1 MKDFTIRA
9 ENAKTSVME
18 KLKYDKGYEE
28 RLGVRKKENEVLHQ
42 NVLGY
47 KTAMH
52 AKQAQFE
59 QDLAANTRKRNPFI
73 AKVNEKSLAQATA
86 YKNKKEMQMAQ
97 IAAYEEAI
105 NERTMGL
112 MDDYDGMDDIQAKL
126 EMEV

>member
-9 ENAKTSVME
+9 DNAKTAVMD

-28 RLGVRKKENEVLHQ
+28 RLGVHKKENEVLHQ

-59 QDLAANTRKRNPFI
+59 QDLAANARKRNPFI

-86 YKNKKEMQMAQ
+86 YKNKKEMQTAQ
-97 IAAYEEAI
+97 IAAYEETI

-112 MDDYDGMDDIQAKL
+112 MDDHDGMDDI
-126 EMEV
+126 